1 MRAIYER
8 CCGLDVHKKTV
19 VACVLTPS
27 GQETRTFG
35 TMTADLLELRA
46 WLQGEGVT
54 HVAMESTGVYWKP
67 VFNLLE
73 DQGMQ
78 LLVVNAR
85 HVKAVPGRKTDV
97 KDAEWLAD
105 LLRHG
110 LLKASFIPNREQ
122 RELRE
127 LVRYRRTVIEQRA
140 HVVQRIQKLLEG
152 ANIKLSDVTSD
163 VMGVSGRAMLNAL
176 AAGVDDA
183 PAMAGLAK
191 TALRNKIPELERALT
206 GSFGSHQRFMLRSQ
220 FQLLEALEVQIASL
234 DEEVAERM
242 RPFQVH
248 LDRLDEIPG
257 IGTRSAQQILAEVG
271 TDMTR
276 FPTSAHFASWA
287 RVCPGNNESAGKR
300 RNSSVGGGNRW
311 LRNALLEA
319 AWSVS
324 HRRQLNFFTAR
335 YHRIGA
341 RRGKRRAA
349 IAVAHSLLVAV
360 YHLLRDGTVFQDLG
374 ADHFERRNREA
385 VTRRSLRRLEQL
397 GYKVTLEEA
406 TAC

>member
-1 MRAIYER
+1 MRTIYER

-19 VACVLTPS
+19 VACVLTPAS
-27 GQETRTFG
+27 QRTRTFG
-35 TMTADLLELRA
+35 TMTPDLLQLRE
-46 WLQGEGVT
+46 WVQSEGVT

-73 DQGMQ
+73 DQGME
-78 LLVVNAR
+78 LMVVNAR

-152 ANIKLSDVTSD
+152 ANIKLGDVTSD
-163 VMGVSGRAMLNAL
+163 VMGVSGRAMLTAL
-176 AAGVDDA
+176 AAADQDA
-183 PAMAGLAK
+183 RTLAGMAK
-191 TALRNKIPELERALT
+191 TALRRKIPELERALT
-206 GSFGSHQRFMLRSQ
+206 GSFGPHQRFMLRSQ
-220 FQLLEALEVQIASL
+220 FQLLEALEAQIASL
-234 DEEVAERM
+234 DDEVAQRM
-242 RPFQVH
+242 RPLQAA
-248 LDRLDEIPG
+248 LDHLDEIPG
-257 IGTRSAQQILAEVG
+257 IGVRAAQQIIAEVG

-287 RVCPGNNESAGKR
+287 RICPGNNESAGKR
-300 RNSSVGGGNRW
+300 RNSSIGGGNRW

-319 AWSVS
+319 AWTVS
-324 HRRQLNFFTAR
+324 HSRRQTFFTAR
-335 YHRIGA
+335 HRRIAA
-341 RRGKRRAA
+341 RRGNKRAA
-349 IAVAHSLLVAV
+349 VASAHSLLVAI
-360 YHLLRDGTVFQDLG
+360 YHMLRDGTVFQDLG
-374 ADHFERRNREA
+374 PMHFEKLNREA

-397 GYKVTLEEA
+397 GYRVTLEEA
-406 TAC
+406 TA

>member
-1 MRAIYER
+1 M
-8 CCGLDVHKKTV
+8 
-19 VACVLTPS
+19 TP
-27 GQETRTFG
+27 
-35 TMTADLLELRA
+35 DLLQLRE
-46 WLQGEGVT
+46 WVQSEGVT

-73 DQGMQ
+73 DQGME
-78 LLVVNAR
+78 LMVVNAR

-152 ANIKLSDVTSD
+152 ANIKLGDVTSD
-163 VMGVSGRAMLNAL
+163 VMGVSGRAMLTAL
-176 AAGVDDA
+176 AAADQDA
-183 PAMAGLAK
+183 RTLAGMAK
-191 TALRNKIPELERALT
+191 TALRRKIPELERALT
-206 GSFGSHQRFMLRSQ
+206 GSFGPHQRFMLRSQ
-220 FQLLEALEVQIASL
+220 FQLLEALEAQIASL
-234 DEEVAERM
+234 DDEVAQRM
-242 RPFQVH
+242 RPLQAA
-248 LDRLDEIPG
+248 LDHLDEIPG
-257 IGTRSAQQILAEVG
+257 IGVRAAQQIIAEVG

-287 RVCPGNNESAGKR
+287 RICPGNNESAGKR
-300 RNSSVGGGNRW
+300 RNSSIGGGNRW

-319 AWSVS
+319 AWTVS
-324 HRRQLNFFTAR
+324 HSRRQTFFTAR
-335 YHRIGA
+335 HRRIAA
-341 RRGKRRAA
+341 RRGNKRAA
-349 IAVAHSLLVAV
+349 VASAHSLLVAI
-360 YHLLRDGTVFQDLG
+360 YHMLRDGTVFQDLG
-374 ADHFERRNREA
+374 PMHFEKLNREA

-397 GYKVTLEEA
+397 GYRVTLEEA
-406 TAC
+406 TA